1 MRLVTVQGYDTQEV
15 ESLGSSSMSGFDED
29 LGDLELVLRR
39 EINRLDVL
47 PNIVIREANED
58 AIEEY
63 CARFANKTQYM
74 VQIEFSISVSLLK
87 SHSVVS

>member
-1 MRLVTVQGYDTQEV
+1 MRLVTVPGYDTQEV

-29 LGDLELVLRR
+29 LGDLELVLRK

-63 CARFANKTQYM
+63 CARFDKINAM
-74 VQIEFSISVSLLK
+74 FV
-87 SHSVVS
+87 

>member
-29 LGDLELVLRR
+29 LGYLELELRR

>member
-1 MRLVTVQGYDTQEV
+1 MRLVTVPGYDTQEV

-63 CARFANKTQYM
+63 CARFDKQNA
-74 VQIEFSISVSLLK
+74 ISV
-87 SHSVVS
+87 

>member
-1 MRLVTVQGYDTQEV
+1 MRLVTVPGYDTQEV

-63 CARFANKTQYM
+63 CARFDKQNA
-74 VQIEFSISVSLLK
+74 K
-87 SHSVVS
+87 SGSN

>member
-1 MRLVTVQGYDTQEV
+1 MRLVTVPGYDTQEV

-63 CARFANKTQYM
+63 CARFTKKCNIWFKLNFLFQ
-74 VQIEFSISVSLLK
+74 FLC
-87 SHSVVS
+87 